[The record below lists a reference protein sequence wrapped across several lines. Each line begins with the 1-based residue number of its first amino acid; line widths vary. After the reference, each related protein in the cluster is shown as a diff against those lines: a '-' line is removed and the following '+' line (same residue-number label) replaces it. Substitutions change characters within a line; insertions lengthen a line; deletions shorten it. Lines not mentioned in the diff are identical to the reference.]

1 MAEKKVLKGYFQR
14 VCFLKHTI
22 LKSFWKDRI
31 PPYQLKVS
39 RLGGMRV
46 GFSCPSLL
54 QVPVCKP
61 VPKQPLNLGA
71 HGALFRAGRAQSY
84 RTSCRWPWRCQAARP
99 LQRR

>member
-61 VPKQPLNLGA
+61 VPSVGD
-71 HGALFRAGRAQSY
+71 
-84 RTSCRWPWRCQAARP
+84 TEETISCEKVLKLCQALGIHFRNKLISKTSP
-99 LQRR
+99 SP